1 MTSSRRFF
9 RARPTDR
16 ARERGAVAIVVAAI
30 LVGLFAMAALAV
42 DAGFMYQAQRSL
54 QTAADAAVMAGLPTM
69 STANAIAMA
78 GTNGSGYPTA
88 NIGATISGNNL
99 TVTINALQPRFFGSI
114 FGLPAKT
121 LHVTSVGQS
130 LPALPAIYTSNTNC
144 SGVGMRFDGGTVAI
158 TGKIKSAGP
167 MSFMTGPPATTSDT
181 ITYGGSCT
189 VPTNHGEAFAGG
201 APTPGAAG
209 ADPLGYTLASFPVAN
224 CSFGTSFAAGTVTV
238 ASLPGVWQSGNAG
251 GGVLNTGVICSG
263 GDITFSGTNIT
274 GAITMVA
281 VGNINGSGTGITLSP
296 AANGHGLVAFSNSTA
311 GDGGSSGC
319 VYPEAISFGSTDWT
333 INGNVYSPRGCI
345 SIGGT
350 NVNITGSLV
359 GLDVDAH
366 GDISINSTTGGGG
379 GYYLYQ

>member
-1 MTSSRRFF
+1 MTSSCRPSQPRSSRR
-9 RARPTDR
+9 DR
-16 ARERGAVAIVVAAI
+16 QRGAVAIVVAAI

-42 DAGFMYQAQRSL
+42 DAGFMYQSQRGL

-130 LPALPAIYTSNTNC
+130 LPALPAIFSLNTSC
-144 SGVGMRFDGGTVAI
+144 AGVGVRFDGGTVAI

-167 MSFMTGPPATTSDT
+167 MSFMTGPAATTSDT
-181 ITYGGSCT
+181 ITYGSSCP
-189 VPTNHGEAFAGG
+189 VPVNHGEAFAGG
-201 APTPGAAG
+201 APTPGVAG

-224 CSFGTSFAAGTVTV
+224 CSFGTTFAAGTVTV
-238 ASLPGVWQSGNAG
+238 GNLPGVWQSGNSG

-263 GDITFSGTNIT
+263 GDITFSGTNVS
-274 GAITMVA
+274 GSITMVA
-281 VGNINGSGTGITLSP
+281 AGNINGSGTGITLSP
-296 AANGHGLVAFSNSTA
+296 APNGHGLVAFSNSTA

-333 INGNVYSPRGCI
+333 VDGNVYAPKGCI

-350 NVNITGSLV
+350 NVDVTGSLV

-366 GDISINSTTGGGG
+366 GDISVNSTTGGVG